1 MKTLFASWL
10 LAGGMLL
17 GFAAIAPAQDRS
29 SAPSSNNTPMTSPN
43 DYNTATDNTYNAGA
57 TNAGNAAPQTNA
69 PAANTTKPNV
79 RTLSGCLREGAGA
92 NEYAVYGNN
101 ANSWEVVSNNVDLAA
116 HVGQA
121 VEVTYVPRSANGSNG
136 ANKPLVVTNLVMVS
150 SSCAE

>member
-10 LAGGMLL
+10 LAAGLIL
-17 GFAAIAPAQDRS
+17 SLAAIAPAQDRS
-29 SAPSSNNTPMTSPN
+29 SAPSSNNTPMSSPN

-57 TNAGNAAPQTNA
+57 PNANN
-69 PAANTTKPNV
+69 PAAQASTPTANTSKANV

-92 NEYAVYGNN
+92 NEYTVYGNN

-121 VEVTYVPRSANGSNG
+121 VKVAYVPRSANGSNG

>member
-10 LAGGMLL
+10 LAGGLLL
-17 GFAAIAPAQDRS
+17 GFAAIASAQDRS
-29 SAPSSNNTPMTSPN
+29 SAPSSNNTPMSSQN

-57 TNAGNAAPQTNA
+57 TNAGNPAPQTNA
-69 PAANTTKPNV
+69 PAARSKPNV

-92 NEYAVYGNN
+92 NEYTVYGNN

-121 VEVTYVPRSANGSNG
+121 VEVAYLPRSTNGSNG
-136 ANKPLVVTNLVMVS
+136 ANKPLVVTDLVMVS

>member
-1 MKTLFASWL
+1 MKTSFASWL
-10 LAGGMLL
+10 LAGGLLL
-17 GFAAIAPAQDRS
+17 GFAVIAPAQDRS
-29 SAPSSNNTPMTSPN
+29 SAPSSNNTPMSSSN

-57 TNAGNAAPQTNA
+57 PNGSNPAPQTSA
-69 PAANTTKPNV
+69 PAANTSNSKV

-92 NEYAVYGNN
+92 NEYALYGNN

-121 VEVTYVPRSANGSNG
+121 VEVAYVPRSANGSNG
-136 ANKPLVVTNLVMVS
+136 ANKPLVVTGLVMIS